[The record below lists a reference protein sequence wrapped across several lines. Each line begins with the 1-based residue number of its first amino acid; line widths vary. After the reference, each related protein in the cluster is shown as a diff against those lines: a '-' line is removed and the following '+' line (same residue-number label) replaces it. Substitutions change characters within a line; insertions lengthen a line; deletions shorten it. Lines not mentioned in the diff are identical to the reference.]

1 MITTKEAVMEYSKI
15 GVVKSKMPIT
25 KMFILAVMAGM
36 FIALATI
43 ASSVSVVS
51 VTSPSIT
58 RLMIALVFPVGLAMV
73 IFNGTELFTGNT
85 LMIISVL
92 NQRITVRRMLRNWIV
107 VYVGNFVGSLF
118 VTGLSTISGV
128 YAMFDNGLAKS
139 TLATATAKCNMTFQ
153 EAFVKAVFCN
163 ILVCSAVLLT
173 MMAKSIQGKLV
184 ALYIPVMVFVIC
196 GFEHS
201 IADMGFVSGG
211 LFIEMVNGS
220 LGVDT
225 VGLTWFN
232 FLFRDLL
239 PVTIGNI
246 IGGCSIGAAYW
257 YIHIHKPKQN

>member
-1 MITTKEAVMEYSKI
+1 MITTKEAVMSYAEI
-15 GVVKSKMPIT
+15 GSVKSKMSIS
-25 KMFILAVMAGM
+25 KMFILSVMAGM
-36 FIALATI
+36 FIALSVI

-92 NQRITVRRMLRNWIV
+92 NQRITWRRMLRNWVV
-107 VYVGNFVGSLF
+107 VYLGNFTGSLF
-118 VTGLSTISGV
+118 VTGLSTVSGV
-128 YAMFDNGLAKS
+128 YEMFDNGLARTTLS
-139 TLATATAKCNMTFQ
+139 TAVAKCNLTVQ
-153 EAFVKAVFCN
+153 EAVVKAIFCN

-201 IADMGFVSGG
+201 IADMGYIGGG
-211 LFIEMVNGS
+211 LFIEMKYGA
-220 LGVDT
+220 LGVDAA
-225 VGLTWFN
+225 GLTWFN
-232 FLFRDLL
+232 FLFRNLL

-246 IGGCSIGAAYW
+246 IGGCSIGVAYW
-257 YIHIHKPKQN
+257 YVHIHKPK

>member
-1 MITTKEAVMEYSKI
+1 MISTKEAVMSYAQI
-15 GVVKSKMPIT
+15 GIVKSKMST
-25 KMFILAVMAGM
+25 SKLFILAVMAGM
-36 FIALATI
+36 FIALSVI

-92 NQRITVRRMLRNWIV
+92 NQRITYRRMFRNWIV
-107 VYVGNFVGSLF
+107 VYIGNFVGSLF
-118 VTGLSTISGV
+118 VTGLSTVSGV
-128 YAMFDNGLAKS
+128 YSMFDYGLAKS
-139 TLATATAKCNMTFQ
+139 TLTTAVAKCNLTPQ
-153 EAFVKAVFCN
+153 EAFVKAIFCN

-173 MMAKSIQGKLV
+173 MMAKTIQGKLV

-201 IADMGFVSGG
+201 IADMGFISGG
-211 LFIEMVNGS
+211 LFVEMAYGN
-220 LGVDT
+220 LGVDIT
-225 VGLTWFN
+225 GLNWFN
-232 FLFRDLL
+232 FIIGNLL

-246 IGGCSIGAAYW
+246 VGGCSIGAAYW
-257 YIHIHKPKQN
+257 YIHIHTAK

>member
-1 MITTKEAVMEYSKI
+1 MISTKEAVMSYAEVGI
-15 GVVKSKMPIT
+15 VKSKMSTP
-25 KMFILAVMAGM
+25 KLFILAVMAGM
-36 FIALATI
+36 FIALSVI

-92 NQRITVRRMLRNWIV
+92 NQRITYRRMFRNWIV

-118 VTGLSTISGV
+118 VTGLSTASGV
-128 YAMFDNGLAKS
+128 YGMFDKGLARIS
-139 TLATATAKCNMTFQ
+139 LETAVAKCNMTPQ
-153 EAFVKAVFCN
+153 EAIVKAIFCN

-201 IADMGFVSGG
+201 IADMGFISGG
-211 LFIEMVNGS
+211 LFVEMAYGN

-225 VGLTWFN
+225 AGLSWLN
-232 FLFRDLL
+232 FFVANLL

-246 IGGCSIGAAYW
+246 IGGCSLGAAYW
-257 YIHIHKPKQN
+257 YIHIHTAK

>member
-1 MITTKEAVMEYSKI
+1 MITTKEAVMNYAEI
-15 GVVKSKMPIT
+15 GIVKSKMSMP

-36 FIALATI
+36 FIALSVI

-51 VTSPSIT
+51 VSSPSIT

-92 NQRITVRRMLRNWIV
+92 NQRITYRRMFRSWIV

-118 VTGLSTISGV
+118 VTGLSTLSGV
-128 YAMFDNGLAKS
+128 YSMFDNGLAKS
-139 TLATATAKCNMTFQ
+139 TITTAVDKCNLTVQ
-153 EAFVKAVFCN
+153 EAFVKAIFCN

-173 MMAKSIQGKLV
+173 MMAKTIQGKLI

-201 IADMGFVSGG
+201 IADMGFISGG
-211 LFIEMVNGS
+211 LFVKMAYGN

-225 VGLTWFN
+225 SGLAWFN
-232 FLFRDLL
+232 FLIGNLV
-239 PVTIGNI
+239 PVTLGNI
-246 IGGCSIGAAYW
+246 VGGCSIGAAYW
-257 YIHIHKPKQN
+257 YIHIHTSK